1 MANHGFVYILG
12 NAAMPGILKIGMT
25 DRSPYQRA
33 DELSASTAAPLEFKV
48 LAICPCVDAKHFE
61 AAIHE
66 WLAESR
72 VNPSREFF
80 RLSLS
85 DAVLCVDGET
95 PIHVTE
101 AGASYAGVEIKKA
114 LLGRAPVTEGLCAL
128 VGKLTGE
135 QMREIEHSIWF
146 SHQIDIGG
154 FHFTPDAI
162 IDRPVGLVA
171 VK

>member
-12 NAAMPGILKIGMT
+12 NEAMPGILKIGMT

-48 LAICPCVDAKHFE
+48 LAICPCVDARQFE
-61 AAIHE
+61 AAVHD
-66 WLAESR
+66 WLSSVR

-85 DAVLCVDGET
+85 DAVLCVYGES

-101 AGASYAGVEIKKA
+101 AGASYAESEIEKA
-114 LLGRAPVTEGLCAL
+114 LIAGTPVTEGLCML
-128 VGKLTGE
+128 VGKLTGD
-135 QMREIEHSIWF
+135 QMREIEHSIWC
-146 SHQIDIGG
+146 SHKVDIGG
-154 FHFTPDAI
+154 FCFAPDTTI
-162 IDRPVGLVA
+162 ERPAGLVA

>member
-33 DELSASTAAPLEFKV
+33 DELSASTAAPLEFQV
-48 LAICPCVDAKHFE
+48 LAICPCVDARQFE
-61 AAIHE
+61 SAIHD
-66 WLAESR
+66 WLSGSR
-72 VNPSREFF
+72 VNSSREFF
-80 RLSLS
+80 RLSFS
-85 DAVLCVDGET
+85 DAVLFIDGET

-101 AGASYAGVEIKKA
+101 AGARYAGSEIEKA
-114 LLGRAPVTEGLCAL
+114 ILSGIPVTEGLCAL
-128 VGKLTGE
+128 VGKLTGD

-146 SHQIDIGG
+146 SRHVDIGG
-154 FHFTPDAI
+154 FHFTPDAV
-162 IDRPVGLVA
+162 IDLPVGLVV